1 MENKFDFF
9 NGHDV
14 FTDHFLDGDEEEM
27 RPSDSDRIQNLRRRV
42 EALEL
47 AMSKLGMQV
56 GPETGKNDPKR
67 KPVPQEKLEEYI
79 HEAMLKGDNE
89 LGVSKVAI
97 RQHLEQVHC
106 IQDRRYMRRR
116 ITAVLNKRI
125 EDGQYKTIGNL
136 FKIIKPE

>member
-1 MENKFDFF
+1 MEDKFDFF

-89 LGVSKVAI
+89 LGVFEGCNPPTSRASSLHS
-97 RQHLEQVHC
+97 RPPLYAAAHYSGFEQK
-106 IQDRRYMRRR
+106 D
-116 ITAVLNKRI
+116 
-125 EDGQYKTIGNL
+125 
-136 FKIIKPE
+136 

>member
-14 FTDHFLDGDEEEM
+14 FSDHFLDGDEEEV
-27 RPSDSDRIQNLRRRV
+27 RPTDSDRIQNLRRRV

-47 AMSKLGMQV
+47 GMARLGICV
-56 GPETGKNDPKR
+56 GPESGNNDAKR
-67 KPVPQEKLEEYI
+67 KAVPQEKLEQFI

-89 LGVSKVAI
+89 LGVSKIAI

-125 EDGQYKTIGNL
+125 EEGQYKTIGNL